1 MNKRNI
7 CFSIL
12 ITVFSLMAVITMF
25 LPYFRIGTTE
35 VKQAFDTTFDGIA
48 QLDSAFEDGGSGDLL
63 PSRSG
68 VKLLKDVI
76 DIPTEQTYN
85 YISGLKRLVVSM
97 LLVAW
102 ITAVAVIVIA
112 WVLKKKAKYIVG
124 MTLSAVSIAASL
136 TLYISVPGIAKNA
149 LVEAIEKSLFNDT
162 GVYEYLL
169 GSFVKETVLSYIGR
183 ICRQLLQH
191 SVQIGFWLLVGMMGA
206 VFIASLV
213 GLILESVRG
222 KVELPSAGDVAQ
234 AVSAMIY
241 GIKGEYAGAEAAVG
255 NGIVI
260 GRDPA
265 ACQLVLNKD
274 KVSRRHCKIA
284 YNPAN
289 NTYVV
294 TDYSSNGTYISGKA
308 MQKNHPTEIPAGT
321 MIQLGKDGDIFR
333 LGK

>member
-48 QLDSAFEDGGSGDLL
+48 QLDSAFEEGGSGDLL

-76 DIPTEQTYN
+76 DIPTDQTYN

-169 GSFVKETVLSYIGR
+169 GSFVKETVLAACGTDRILASGWHDGCSVYCIFGR
-183 ICRQLLQH
+183 IDSGVC
-191 SVQIGFWLLVGMMGA
+191 S
-206 VFIASLV
+206 
-213 GLILESVRG
+213 G
-222 KVELPSAGDVAQ
+222 KSRI
-234 AVSAMIY
+234 AVS
-241 GIKGEYAGAEAAVG
+241 
-255 NGIVI
+255 
-260 GRDPA
+260 GRRCTGCICNDIWN
-265 ACQLVLNKD
+265 Q
-274 KVSRRHCKIA
+274 RRVCGCRG
-284 YNPAN
+284 
-289 NTYVV
+289 
-294 TDYSSNGTYISGKA
+294 SSGKW
-308 MQKNHPTEIPAGT
+308 NCYWS
-321 MIQLGKDGDIFR
+321 
-333 LGK
+333 

>member
-76 DIPTEQTYN
+76 DSPTDQTYN

-183 ICRQLLQH
+183 FCRQLLQH
-191 SVQIGFWLLVGMMGA
+191 SVQIGFWLLVGM
-206 VFIASLV
+206 
-213 GLILESVRG
+213 
-222 KVELPSAGDVAQ
+222 
-234 AVSAMIY
+234 
-241 GIKGEYAGAEAAVG
+241 
-255 NGIVI
+255 
-260 GRDPA
+260 
-265 ACQLVLNKD
+265 
-274 KVSRRHCKIA
+274 
-284 YNPAN
+284 
-289 NTYVV
+289 
-294 TDYSSNGTYISGKA
+294 
-308 MQKNHPTEIPAGT
+308 
-321 MIQLGKDGDIFR
+321 
-333 LGK
+333 